1 MGRSPHPNARVEIC
15 TETCRISAQVANSTE
30 RRQLLDRLARLSPQ
44 VAGVVAYTQ
53 REIPVVVLD
62 QTEAPT

>member
-1 MGRSPHPNARVEIC
+1 MHSPDVVVSKSP
-15 TETCRISAQVANSTE
+15 E
-30 RRQLLDRLARLSPQ
+30 RRPLLDRLALLSPQ

-62 QTEAPT
+62 HTETPT